1 MPIAYVLINT
11 NPGKEKNCFS
21 EIKKIQNITSIY
33 LVYGFYDL
41 IAIIK
46 TSNVQELNNSLKKI
60 RNNKNVLSTETMTV
74 IKY

>member
-33 LVYGFYDL
+33 LVYRFYDL

-60 RNNKNVLSTETMTV
+60 RNNGNALSTETMTV
-74 IKY
+74 IEC